1 LGKGEFGEGLR
12 REYEQEERPKRKRS
26 LSQVIAEMAKALKV
40 RPEVLRVHGRARGA
54 SRQRTL
60 MAYVLV
66 RRGGYGVKEVAEYFG
81 RDPTTISS
89 LLSRYEQ
96 KMQGQ
101 AELYRETDRLARF
114 V

>member
-1 LGKGEFGEGLR
+1 
-12 REYEQEERPKRKRS
+12 
-26 LSQVIAEMAKALKV
+26 M
-40 RPEVLRVHGRARGA
+40 
-54 SRQRTL
+54 
-60 MAYVLV
+60 
-66 RRGGYGVKEVAEYFG
+66 KEVAEYFG

-101 AELYRETDRLARF
+101 VELYRETDRLARF